1 MITRF
6 GINGATYSR
15 EIIDYIWWGLLGLD
29 QGDNRR
35 LRSQEN
41 AFRLGPRE
49 NSVRWRFFCTLGQ
62 GLQMTNIVI
71 HTRPL
76 LDHNVVVRRTS

>member
-6 GINGATYSR
+6 GINGITYSS

-41 AFRLGPRE
+41 ALRLAPRE

-62 GLQMTNIVI
+62 GLTNINI
-71 HTRPL
+71 HTRQL
-76 LDHNVVVRRTS
+76 LDYKVVVRRTS